1 MSDNG
6 PANFDSAATS
16 GAGLPGFGDVAALP
30 ELVSPEGEAGAFWRL
45 RWRLAAT
52 LLTQLLSRSRFK
64 VLATLAASG
73 LLWLV
78 LFWLFIDGFQFL
90 NSAMFSPDL
99 QARTVRA
106 LFGLFFMALTVML
119 VFSTG
124 IILYGSLFRSPDVP
138 FLLTLPGRPERI
150 FLHKFQEAVLLSSW
164 AFLLLASPML
174 VAHGIEVSAPWYY
187 FVLILPLLVSFT
199 YIPAAVGAI
208 GCVGIVRLIPDRR
221 MTVLLI
227 SGALM
232 VIAAVL
238 VGRSL
243 VHGTRGELL
252 TPTWFQE
259 MLNRL
264 RITEHRW
271 MPSWW
276 LSSGLLSAAGREL
289 AESVLFLGL
298 LISNALFFRQL
309 GIGIASR
316 IYRTAYSR
324 LRGRRG
330 GRKRTRV
337 SLADRILTR
346 AMWRLPVEMRLLI
359 IKDLRLFRR
368 DPVQWSQFLIFFA
381 LLIFYFVNIRRF
393 AYDTFNPAWVNLVSF
408 LNVSVV
414 GLLLSTFTTRF
425 TFPMISLEGRRFWVL
440 GLLPVRRETILWSK
454 FILAV
459 GGAAVPCSALIL
471 LSDLMLRVPVIF
483 VVSHQMTCL
492 VLCFGLSGI
501 AVGLGAKMPSLREE
515 SPSKIAAG
523 FGGTLNLVI
532 STIYIL
538 AVVLMTAVPCH
549 FYLGTQHSIAAD
561 LVADWF
567 KLTGWLQFWMV
578 AGFAGS
584 ILLGILATVIPMRMG
599 FRAFRKLEF

>member
-1 MSDNG
+1 MSDSW
-6 PANFDSAATS
+6 PETFDSAAIS
-16 GAGLPGFGDVAALP
+16 GTGSPGGGGIATLPD
-30 ELVSPEGEAGAFWRL
+30 LVSPEVEAGAFWRL
-45 RWRLAAT
+45 RRRLATT
-52 LLTQLLSRSRFK
+52 LFSQLLSRARFR
-64 VLATLAASG
+64 VSSTLVASG
-73 LLWLV
+73 LLWFV
-78 LFWLFIDGFQFL
+78 LFWLFVHGFAFL
-90 NSAMFSPDL
+90 NGAMFSPDL
-99 QARTVRA
+99 QARTIRA

-119 VFSTG
+119 VFSSG
-124 IILYGSLFRSPDVP
+124 IILYGSLFRSPDIS
-138 FLLTLPGRPERI
+138 FLLTLPGRPERV

-174 VAHGIEVSAPWYY
+174 VSYGIVEAVPWYY
-187 FVLILPLLVSFT
+187 YLLLLPLLMSFT
-199 YIPAAVGAI
+199 YIPAALGAI
-208 GCVGIVRLIPDRR
+208 ACVGIVRLIPNRR
-221 MTVLLI
+221 MTVLSA
-227 SGALM
+227 SGTVILVAALM
-232 VIAAVL
+232 I
-238 VGRSL
+238 GRSL
-243 VHGTRGELL
+243 LHDARGELL

-271 MPSWW
+271 LPSWW
-276 LSSGLLSAAGREL
+276 LSSGLLSAAHRHP
-289 AESVLFLGL
+289 ADSVLFLGL
-298 LISNALFFRQL
+298 LISNALLFRQL

-316 IYRTAYSR
+316 AYRTAYSR
-324 LRGRRG
+324 MRGRRG

-337 SLADRILTR
+337 SLVDSTLTR
-346 AMWRLPVEMRLLI
+346 VMWRLPVEMRLLI

-393 AYDTFNPAWVNLVSF
+393 SYDAFSPSWVNLVSF

-459 GGAAVPCSALIL
+459 GGAAVPCSMLIL
-471 LSDLMLRVPVIF
+471 LSDLMLRVPAIF
-483 VVSHQMTCL
+483 VFSHQMTCL

-501 AVGLGAKMPSLREE
+501 AVGLGATMPSLREE

-549 FYLGTQHSIAAD
+549 FYLGTQHSVAAGM
-561 LVADWF
+561 VADRLH
-567 KLTGWLQFWMV
+567 LTHWLQLWMV
-578 AGFAGS
+578 AGLAAS

>member
-1 MSDNG
+1 MSDSRPNHS
-6 PANFDSAATS
+6 DSVATS
-16 GAGLPGFGDVAALP
+16 NAEMAGFPGLI
-30 ELVSPEGEAGAFWRL
+30 SPEIEARAFWRL
-45 RWRLAAT
+45 RGCLAKT
-52 LLTQLLSRSRFK
+52 MLTQLLSRARFR
-64 VLATLAASG
+64 VSATLLASG

-78 LFWLFIDGFQFL
+78 LFWLFIDGFRFL
-90 NSAMFSPDL
+90 DSAMFSPDL
-99 QARTVRA
+99 QDRTIRA

-119 VFSTG
+119 IFSSA
-124 IILYGSLFRSPDVP
+124 IILYGSLFRSSDIP
-138 FLLTLPGRPERI
+138 FLLTLPVRPERI
-150 FLHKFQEAVLLSSW
+150 FVHKFQEAVVLSSW

-174 VAHGIEVSAPWYY
+174 VAYGIKQSAPWYY

-208 GCVGIVRLIPDRR
+208 GCVAIVRMIPGRKS
-221 MTVLLI
+221 TVLLVCL
-227 SGALM
+227 ALITI
-232 VIAAVL
+232 VVL
-238 VGRSL
+238 LAGRSL
-243 VHGTRGELL
+243 IHGARGELL

-276 LSSGLLSAAGREL
+276 LSSGLLSAAAREL
-289 AESVLFLGL
+289 ADSVLFLGL

-309 GIGIASR
+309 GIGIAAR
-316 IYRTAYSR
+316 IYRSAYSR

-330 GRKRTRV
+330 GRKRTRT
-337 SLADRILTR
+337 SAIDRILIR
-346 AMWRLPVEMRLLI
+346 AMWRFPVEMRLLV

-368 DPVQWSQFLIFFA
+368 DPIQWSQFLIFFA
-381 LLIFYFVNIRRF
+381 LLLFYFVNIRRF
-393 AYDTFNPAWVNLVSF
+393 SYDMFSPSWVNLVSF

-414 GLLLSTFTTRF
+414 GLLLATFTTRF

-459 GGAAVPCSALIL
+459 GGAAVPCSILIL
-471 LSDLMLRVPVIF
+471 LSDLMLRVPAIF
-483 VVSHQMTCL
+483 VVSHQVTCL

-501 AVGLGAKMPSLREE
+501 AVGLGATMPNLREE

-549 FYLGTQHSIAAD
+549 FYMGTRHSLAAN
-561 LVADWF
+561 LLADWF

-578 AGFAGS
+578 AGFVGS
-584 ILLGILATVIPMRMG
+584 VLIGILATVMPMRVG
-599 FRAFRKLEF
+599 FRAFRRLEF

>member
-1 MSDNG
+1 MSDSR
-6 PANFDSAATS
+6 PQTFDSAATS
-16 GAGLPGFGDVAALP
+16 GAGLPGSGDLATLP
-30 ELVSPEGEAGAFWRL
+30 DLVSPEFEAGAFWRL
-45 RWRLAAT
+45 RRRLATT
-52 LLTQLLSRSRFK
+52 LLTQLLSQARFR
-64 VLATLAASG
+64 VSATLLASV

-78 LFWLFIDGFQFL
+78 LFWLFLDGFAFL
-90 NSAMFSPDL
+90 NGAMFSPDL
-99 QARTVRA
+99 RARTIRA

-119 VFSTG
+119 VFSSG
-124 IILYGSLFRSPDVP
+124 IILYGSLFRSPDIP
-138 FLLTLPGRPERI
+138 FLLTLPGRQERV

-174 VAHGIEVSAPWYY
+174 VSYGIVESVPWYY
-187 FVLILPLLVSFT
+187 FVLLLPLLISFT
-199 YIPAAVGAI
+199 YIPAALGAI
-208 GCVGIVRLIPDRR
+208 ACVGIVRLIPNRR
-221 MTVLLI
+221 MTFLLV
-227 SGALM
+227 S
-232 VIAAVL
+232 AAVI
-238 VGRSL
+238 VVAAFMIGRSL
-243 VHGTRGELL
+243 VHDARSELL

-271 MPSWW
+271 LPSWW
-276 LSSGLLSAAGREL
+276 LSSGLLSAADRQP
-289 AESVLFLGL
+289 ADSVLFLGL

-309 GIGIASR
+309 GIGIAAR
-316 IYRTAYSR
+316 VYRTAYSR
-324 LRGRRG
+324 VRGRRG
-330 GRKRTRV
+330 GRRRSQV
-337 SLADRILTR
+337 SPIDSILTR
-346 AMWRLPVEMRLLI
+346 VLGRLPVEMRLLI

-368 DPVQWSQFLIFFA
+368 DPIQWSQFLIFFA

-393 AYDTFNPAWVNLVSF
+393 AYDAFSPSWVNLVSF

-440 GLLPVRRETILWSK
+440 GLLPVRRETVLWSK

-459 GGAAVPCSALIL
+459 GGAAVPCSILIL
-471 LSDLMLRVPVIF
+471 LSDLMLRVPPMF
-483 VVSHQMTCL
+483 VASHQVTCL

-523 FGGTLNLVI
+523 FGGTLNLVV

-549 FYLGTQHSIAAD
+549 FYLGTQHSAAAGM
-561 LVADWF
+561 VADWF
-567 KLTGWLQFWMV
+567 QVSGWLQLWMV

-584 ILLGILATVIPMRMG
+584 ILLGILATVIPMRIG

>member
-1 MSDNG
+1 MSDSV
-6 PANFDSAATS
+6 PESFDSATAS
-16 GAGLPGFGDVAALP
+16 RAVLPDLVLP
-30 ELVSPEGEAGAFWRL
+30 EVEAAAFRRL
-45 RWRLAAT
+45 RWRMATT
-52 LLTQLLSRSRFK
+52 LLTQLLSQSRFR
-64 VLATLAASG
+64 VVATLVASG

-78 LFWLFIDGFQFL
+78 LFWLFVDGFYFL

-106 LFGLFFMALTVML
+106 MFGLFFMALMVML

-124 IILYGSLFRSPDVP
+124 IILYGSLFRSRDIP
-138 FLLTLPGRPERI
+138 FLLTLPGRQERV

-174 VAHGIEVSAPWYY
+174 VAHGIGVSAPWYY
-187 FVLILPLLVSFT
+187 FALIIPLLVSFT
-199 YIPAAVGAI
+199 YIPAAMGAI
-208 GCVGIVRLIPDRR
+208 GCVGIVRLVPGRR

-227 SGALM
+227 SGAVI
-232 VIAAVL
+232 VIAL
-238 VGRSL
+238 LFVGRSL
-243 VHGTRGELL
+243 VHGARSELL

-289 AESVLFLGL
+289 SESVLFLGL

-309 GIGIASR
+309 GIGVAAR

-324 LRGRRG
+324 LRGRCAG
-330 GRKRTRV
+330 KKRTRV
-337 SLADRILTR
+337 SLVDRVLSK

-381 LLIFYFVNIRRF
+381 LLIFYFINIRRF

-454 FILAV
+454 FFLAV
-459 GGAAVPCSALIL
+459 GGAAVPCSLLIL
-471 LSDLMLRVPVIF
+471 LSDLMLRVPAIF
-483 VVSHQMTCL
+483 VISHQVTCL

-523 FGGTLNLVI
+523 FGGTVNLVI

-549 FYLGTQHSIAAD
+549 FYLGTQYSLAVD

-567 KLTGWLQFWMV
+567 QLTGWLQFWMV
-578 AGFAGS
+578 AGFLGS
-584 ILLGILATVIPMRMG
+584 ILLGILATVIPMRIG
-599 FRAFRKLEF
+599 FRAFRRLEF